1 MKCWRQ
7 PHRSMALFKKKTER
21 VAIVR
26 VDGVISDSETDSTR
40 TKIIKNLNKAYKAE
54 VKAVVLRINSPGGTV
69 GASQELHA
77 AILKLREKGIPV
89 VASMSDVA
97 ASGGVYIAIAA
108 DKIVANPGTITGS
121 IGVIISSANA
131 HLLMQKVGVSR
142 EVIKSGP
149 FKDVLSPFRPM
160 TDEERSLM
168 QGVIDDAHDQ
178 FVEAVSKG
186 RGIPAE
192 RVREF
197 ADGRIFT
204 GRQAKEW
211 GLVDELGGLQ
221 TAVELAGKVAGIEGL
236 PKTIELGLDKPFW
249 KKFMGPFGRTASLW
263 SERAELQGV
272 PLWLMPR

>member
-1 MKCWRQ
+1 
-7 PHRSMALFKKKTER
+7 MAFFNRKKPNH

-26 VDGVISDSETDSTR
+26 IDGVITDSEADSTR
-40 TKIIKNLNKAYKAE
+40 TKVIKNLNKAYKAG

-77 AILKLREKGIPV
+77 AILKLRDKGIPV
-89 VASMSDVA
+89 VASMSDIA

-108 DKIVANPGTITGS
+108 NKIVANPGTITGS
-121 IGVIISSANA
+121 IGVIIATANA
-131 HLLMQKVGVSR
+131 HQLMEKVGVNR

-149 FKDVLSPFRPM
+149 FKDVLSPFRAM
-160 TDEERSLM
+160 TDEERSLL
-168 QGVIDDAHDQ
+168 QGVIDDAYDQ
-178 FVEAVSKG
+178 FVEAVSTA

-211 GLVDELGGLQ
+211 GLIDELGGLQ

-236 PKTIELGLDKPFW
+236 PKTIELTIEKPFW
-249 KKFMGPFGRTASLW
+249 KKFLGPFGRTASLW